1 MAKLNMYTQQ
11 TRAQGGQMSAEA
23 MGSDV
28 GQAAGQMGS
37 TLADIGMAITRRE
50 NVIDRVQLT
59 NTFDQAAITDL
70 EAIQADSSIAAKET
84 VTKYTSTLRQRADE
98 VLGKHIG
105 NSASRAEL
113 RAQLENQIGQYTK
126 SATGAQIKAQ
136 YTLIGQAAD
145 KLANQ
150 YTISATTAPDQM
162 VNALA
167 QFESNLMKF
176 DGSVAKDQMDAFR
189 QDGRS
194 RIITGAV
201 SGLMQT
207 GNYTKAQELLND
219 PNISGAMSAD
229 TVRGFSIDIAVDGAK
244 QQAEVK
250 RQNDNVASYTMALG
264 RDLTPKE
271 MMIAKS
277 LPSKQSDMTV
287 ADKINQLELVTGRPA
302 TQFEVDNIMGATPAF
317 GSSLQGRA
325 LSFVQQNAVAYA
337 NGMLS
342 PDQARMFEMSYA
354 EAYKPI
360 EKQDPESGLWTKIK
374 PSVPAFVQ
382 QAMSRGSAIYGGGLR
397 SAPPAAA
404 PAAPAA
410 PAAAPAA
417 PMGGAPMAT
426 APAAAQAAPAAQQ
439 AAPAAQQDRSI
450 WSRSENIAG
459 VQASAMQ
466 AAGRVPVIGEAVDG
480 GGVFAQDRQFA
491 DASSKSL
498 IRALSNSGRYA
509 VGEMQSI
516 EKEVSISGSTFD
528 NPAAYKQRLIG
539 IDEALAKRVKDA
551 QSDLTNPKISIE
563 KRRQA
568 NDVIAEITNFRQT
581 LGVPPRVKSVKE
593 ALELAPGSE
602 FIDPTGKVRVVP
614 AQR

>member
-1 MAKLNMYTQQ
+1 MAKLPLYEQKTTVAPSRASGAAFGSQVAKATQDFG
-11 TRAQGGQMSAEA
+11 T
-23 MGSDV
+23 
-28 GQAAGQMGS
+28 
-37 TLADIGMAITRRE
+37 TLNDIQVNRQRRE
-50 NVIDRVQLT
+50 DVISRVEIL
-59 NTFDQAAITDL
+59 NENDQYAITDL
-70 EAIQADSSIAAKET
+70 EAIQADGSIRSKET
-84 VTKYTSTLRQRADE
+84 IDKYTGQLRTRMNEA
-98 VLGKHIG
+98 LGKFKG
-105 NSASRAEL
+105 SSAGRAEL
-113 RAQLENQIGQYTK
+113 QAQLENQIGQYTK
-126 SATGAQIKAQ
+126 SAMGAQIKAQ
-136 YTLIGQAAD
+136 YAMIGEAVD

-162 VNALA
+162 VNSLA
-167 QFESNLMKF
+167 QFESGLSKLQ
-176 DGSVAKDQMDAFR
+176 DSVSMDQMDAFR
-189 QDGRS
+189 QAGRS
-194 RIITGAV
+194 QIITGAV

-244 QQAEVK
+244 QQAEVQ
-250 RQNDNVASYTMALG
+250 RQNESVASYTMALG

-325 LSFVQQNAVAYA
+325 LSFVQGNAVAYA

-342 PDQARMFEMSYA
+342 PDQARMFEMSYT

-360 EKQDPESGLWTKIK
+360 EKQDPESGLWTKIR
-374 PSVPAFVQ
+374 PSVPAFVK

-397 SAPPAAA
+397 SAPPA
-404 PAAPAA
+404 AAPAA

-581 LGVPPRVKSVKE
+581 LGVPPRVNSVKE
-593 ALELAPGSE
+593 ALDLAPGSE